1 MKKTKELLETEQK
14 ATRGAHLLKQEKQR
28 EFSSGE
34 KKKNGSLLLL
44 LAPANMLGL
53 LASALA
59 VVGICALARG
69 AAARAQV
76 PLPTDSG
83 TSGVTVTTPAE
94 SSGTPAVSDT
104 TEAFGEPTTTPVSTA
119 PSEPDP
125 IPPVGTA
132 VLPDTKKLHPVY
144 DLSSALLGSSV
155 DSDYAILVDL
165 AKNCVVA
172 SKYSNVRLYPAS
184 MTKVMTILTAVLHIP
199 ESDFYTKTFRM
210 TNEIITPLVWDNA
223 TRAGFVGGE
232 DVLLIDYLYGTI
244 LPSGA
249 DATTALAL
257 YCAGSE
263 EAFAEMMNETAAE
276 LGLKDTHFTNAS
288 GLHDPNHYT
297 TAYEMA
303 VIMRAALSNELC
315 RKVLSTVTYTTH
327 STVQNPDGLTL
338 YSTGLSRLSP
348 YNCRSYSFAAAK
360 TGFTPEAK
368 QCLVSL
374 IRTSEGKEFVFVCAH
389 ASEKYMTSRDTDYVA
404 GRYCVS

>member
-104 TEAFGEPTTTPVSTA
+104 SEAFGEPTTTPGSTA

-125 IPPVGTA
+125 IPPGGTA
-132 VLPDTKKLHPVY
+132 VLPDTKRLHPGY

-155 DSDYAILVDL
+155 D
-165 AKNCVVA
+165 
-172 SKYSNVRLYPAS
+172 
-184 MTKVMTILTAVLHIP
+184 
-199 ESDFYTKTFRM
+199 
-210 TNEIITPLVWDNA
+210 
-223 TRAGFVGGE
+223 
-232 DVLLIDYLYGTI
+232 
-244 LPSGA
+244 
-249 DATTALAL
+249 
-257 YCAGSE
+257 
-263 EAFAEMMNETAAE
+263 
-276 LGLKDTHFTNAS
+276 
-288 GLHDPNHYT
+288 
-297 TAYEMA
+297 
-303 VIMRAALSNELC
+303 
-315 RKVLSTVTYTTH
+315 
-327 STVQNPDGLTL
+327 
-338 YSTGLSRLSP
+338 
-348 YNCRSYSFAAAK
+348 
-360 TGFTPEAK
+360 
-368 QCLVSL
+368 
-374 IRTSEGKEFVFVCAH
+374 
-389 ASEKYMTSRDTDYVA
+389 
-404 GRYCVS
+404 